1 MERRS
6 CLQPSWAA
14 RREQLLSSVRYSCQ
28 FDAFSYVQGF
38 LNLHWSRFAR
48 VLLTRLL
55 AITPTLLVAVF
66 QDIEHLTGM
75 NDFLNVLQSMQ
86 VSPLGSL
93 LQPSI
98 CRHAFQL

>member
-6 CLQPSWAA
+6 CLEPSWQP
-14 RREQLLSSVRYSCQ
+14 RREQLLSSVRYSYQ

-93 LQPSI
+93 LQPSV
-98 CRHAFQL
+98 CRPAFQL